1 MLNGSQTSL
10 GTAQTLH
17 PGQNRTITLPAPE
30 TKQRSAR
37 KKASSN
43 QRFAVVSL
51 SRQNISVSLERRHA
65 AIRYPEHLMHKVP
78 HRHPR
83 GNMKLIKLNQ
93 DKPATALFSL
103 SSGLVTLRWNIIA
116 WFFKERLL
124 SQNTRIW
131 KNNQHAKTFLKW
143 RNTEQTP
150 SKTAHLRIW
159 TIYRGMDATR
169 C

>member
-37 KKASSN
+37 KKTSSN
-43 QRFAVVSL
+43 QRFIEVNL
-51 SRQNISVSLERRHA
+51 SMQYMSVSLERRCA
-65 AIRYPEHLMHKVP
+65 ASLYPEHLMCKVS
-78 HRHPR
+78 HHHLG
-83 GNMKLIKLNQ
+83 GNMEWIQLNQ
-93 DKPATALFSL
+93 DKPTTALLSL
-103 SSGLVTLRWNIIA
+103 CTRLVTLRWNIIA
-116 WFFKERLL
+116 WFFIKRLL
-124 SQNTRIW
+124 SHNTHIW

-143 RNTEQTP
+143 RNTEQIS

-159 TIYRGMDATR
+159 MIYRGMEAT
-169 C
+169 